1 MPPIATTIDPPAAP
15 TRSAPTPAPA
25 ASSAPG
31 QTDNTELFQRWCEH
45 HDPRARDAL
54 IERFLPLARTLA
66 RRYIRTSEPY
76 DDLVQV
82 ASLGL
87 VNAVNRYD
95 PSRGHAFTSFAVP
108 TILGELRRHFRDT
121 GWAVHVPRG
130 LQERSR
136 KINEAQQLL
145 TNRSG
150 RPPTVAQLS
159 EYLELTHEEVL
170 DGLHAGEAYDAVSL
184 NATRPSDE
192 DDGDSYLDSLGEEDH
207 SLGLIDG
214 AATIFAAAKEL
225 PERERQILFMRF
237 GKDFTQTEIAEQI
250 GVSQMQISRLLRK
263 SLRRLHELTD
273 EAPGEL

>member
-1 MPPIATTIDPPAAP
+1 MTANISGDPADIDTTV
-15 TRSAPTPAPA
+15 
-25 ASSAPG
+25 
-31 QTDNTELFQRWCEH
+31 LFERWREQ
-45 HDPRARDAL
+45 HDTRARDEL

-76 DDLVQV
+76 EDLVQV

-136 KINEAQQLL
+136 KISEAQQLL
-145 TNRSG
+145 TNRTG
-150 RPPTVAQLS
+150 RPPTVAALS
-159 EYLELTHEEVL
+159 EYLELSTEEVL
-170 DGLHAGEAYDAVSL
+170 DGLHAGEAYDAASL
-184 NATRPSDE
+184 NAPRPGDE
-192 DDGDSYLDSLGEEDH
+192 DEGGSSYLDTIGTDDERLGRVD
-207 SLGLIDG
+207 D
-214 AATIFAAAKEL
+214 AATIFAAAAEL
-225 PERERQILFMRF
+225 PERERQILYLRF
-237 GKDFTQTEIAEQI
+237 AKDLTQTEIADVI

-263 SLRRLHELTD
+263 SLSKLRELT
-273 EAPGEL
+273 EASPPSITKQSKRPR